1 MNSITLKVLQGAA
14 LAAALSVTSVA
25 TAQNPPASAAASAD
39 DKTSYLFGLTYG
51 AQMRNAGITTQ
62 VSVDAIARGIKDGL
76 QGTQPSAADG
86 QQLQTFVS
94 GVQKAATA
102 KNEADAVAFLAKN
115 GKEKGVVTTASGLEY
130 KVLAAGDKKAPTIAS
145 TDQVTVQYRGKLID
159 GTEFDSSY
167 ARGTPATFPVNGV
180 IKGWQEALVL
190 MKPGAKYQLF
200 VPPALA
206 YGDQGR
212 PKIPPGSLLIFDVE
226 MISSANPAAPPSAP
240 PGTPVTPPNP
250 TH

>member
-1 MNSITLKVLQGAA
+1 
-14 LAAALSVTSVA
+14 
-25 TAQNPPASAAASAD
+25 
-39 DKTSYLFGLTYG
+39 
-51 AQMRNAGITTQ
+51 
-62 VSVDAIARGIKDGL
+62 
-76 QGTQPSAADG
+76 
-86 QQLQTFVS
+86 
-94 GVQKAATA
+94 
-102 KNEADAVAFLAKN
+102 
-115 GKEKGVVTTASGLEY
+115 
-130 KVLAAGDKKAPTIAS
+130 
-145 TDQVTVQYRGKLID
+145 
-159 GTEFDSSY
+159 
-167 ARGTPATFPVNGV
+167 
-180 IKGWQEALVL
+180 